1 MALNDADA
9 SRWLSVAEAANELGL
24 SEPAIYRHIATHTL
38 QAQRDD
44 EGMLRV
50 LLEDGLELS
59 EPIRGRP
66 THDQDETTLTPNRAR
81 ALTDFATGLMEP
93 LVSRLAQQ
101 EAVIREQA
109 EELGRLRTRAELAKE
124 QEGLAPDLARQVVEL
139 ATIRQEVERLGKQ
152 RRWWPFN

>member
-1 MALNDADA
+1 MALNEADA
-9 SRWLSVAEAANELGL
+9 SRWLSIAEAANELGL

-50 LLEDGLELS
+50 LLEDGTELS
-59 EPIRGRP
+59 EPARGRP
-66 THDQDETTLTPNRAR
+66 NQDQDETALTPNRAR

-124 QEGLAPDLARQVVEL
+124 QQRPAPDLADQMAEL
-139 ATIRQEVERLGKQ
+139 TTIRQEVERLGKH
-152 RRWWPFN
+152 RHWWPFS